1 MCELGVKRINTLSI
15 DPDLTRSFD
24 QFATLAEMTA
34 ALAMETVVEFGP
46 RLAVSDP
53 PTALAAIRYVRKPNC
68 RLLIDTIHLVRSGSG
83 AADIA
88 ADGAGDGRAST
99 ARHPRGAAA

>member
-1 MCELGVKRINTLSI
+1 LRSHRDRAADLDIMCELGVKRINTLSI

-53 PTALAAIRYVRKPNC
+53 PTALAAIRYVR
-68 RLLIDTIHLVRSGSG
+68 T
-83 AADIA
+83 AD
-88 ADGAGDGRAST
+88 R
-99 ARHPRGAAA
+99 

>member
-1 MCELGVKRINTLSI
+1 LRSHRDRAADLDIMCELGVKRINTLSI

-24 QFATLAEMTA
+24 QLATRAEMTA

-53 PTALAAIRYVRKPNC
+53 PTALAAIRYVR
-68 RLLIDTIHLVRSGSG
+68 T
-83 AADIA
+83 AD
-88 ADGAGDGRAST
+88 R
-99 ARHPRGAAA
+99 